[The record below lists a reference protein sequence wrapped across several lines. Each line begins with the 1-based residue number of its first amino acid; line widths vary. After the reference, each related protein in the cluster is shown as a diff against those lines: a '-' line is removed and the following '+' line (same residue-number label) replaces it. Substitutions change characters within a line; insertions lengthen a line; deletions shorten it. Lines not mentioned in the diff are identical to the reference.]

1 MGYRVGVAVD
11 PAAAVKVRSSP
22 ALVMFDSI
30 VVSQIPA
37 DASYVAGY
45 TDGSWPTYASLRE
58 AFPHARLLSITVG
71 AANDADCLD
80 VENGDATVS
89 VAPGWVKR
97 QMARRMYRPVVYAN
111 ASTMP
116 VLLAALE
123 AAGIQRRAVRLWSAH
138 YGVGQHI
145 CAPGTCDYPDIPAC
159 DGTQWTPNALGLD
172 LDESLLLGDFFA
184 PEPKPA
190 PRRHEPVQLP
200 QTLGYTPVSI
210 PAGVKHVLL
219 SAGANTARLRY
230 QFLPGGTWQ
239 ALTLIAQD
247 GAAVVA
253 VPAKATQFR
262 VQRSETVES
271 IDVALQDS

>member
-1 MGYRVGVAVD
+1 MT
-11 PAAAVKVRSSP
+11 
-22 ALVMFDSI
+22 LVMFDSI
-30 VVSQIPA
+30 VISQIPA
-37 DASYVAGY
+37 DALYAAGY
-45 TDGSWPTYASLRE
+45 VDGAWATWDALKQ
-58 AFPHARLLSITVG
+58 AFPRARLLSITVG
-71 AANDADCLD
+71 AANDAEALD
-80 VENGDATVS
+80 VENGDATIS

-97 QMARRMYRPVVYAN
+97 QMARGMYRPVVYAN

-123 AAGIQRRAVRLWSAH
+123 AAGIKRRAVRLWSAH

-145 CAPGTCDYPDIPAC
+145 CAPGTCGYPDIPVC
-159 DGTQWTPNALGLD
+159 DGTQWTDNALGLN

-184 PEPKPA
+184 PKPKPIH
-190 PRRHEPVQLP
+190 RRHGSVQLP
-200 QTLGYTPVSI
+200 QNLNYISVSI
-210 PAGVKHVLL
+210 PAGTGHVVV
-219 SAGANTARLRY
+219 SVGANTARLRY

-239 ALTLIAQD
+239 NLTLVAQD
-247 GAAVVA
+247 GAAVIA

>member
-1 MGYRVGVAVD
+1 MD
-11 PAAAVKVRSSP
+11 PRAALNMA
-22 ALVMFDSI
+22 AGLVMFDSI
-30 VVSQIPA
+30 DISQIPA
-37 DASYVAGY
+37 DALYVAGY
-45 TDGSWPTYASLRE
+45 TDGSWPTFPSLRD

-97 QMARRMYRPVVYAN
+97 QIARGMHRPVVYAS

-123 AAGIQRRAVRLWSAH
+123 ASGIKRKAVRLWSAH

-145 CAPGTCDYPDIPAC
+145 CAPGTCSYPGIPAC
-159 DGTQWTPNALGLD
+159 DGTQWSDNALGRD
-172 LDESLLLGDFFA
+172 LDESLLLADFFA
-184 PEPKPA
+184 PRPKPT

-200 QTLGYTPVSI
+200 QVLSYTAVSI
-210 PAGVKHVLL
+210 PAGTGHVLL
-219 SAGANTARLRY
+219 SVGANTARLRY

-239 ALTLIAQD
+239 ALTLVAQD
-247 GAAVVA
+247 GASALA